1 MKSASYGADF
11 CFDSPVSVFAE
22 GMELGMEFCGD
33 SSMPTGVSVRDSSD
47 VLV

>member
-22 GMELGMEFCGD
+22 GMEFCGD